1 MQTVF
6 NSSIKLYS
14 LYICLFVLLLNHAI
28 FVKTFFMQQNARAVY
43 NPVQKDTAI
52 FIKTAAETN
61 GAYSLIEVIV
71 GPGGGVGKHYHK
83 TYTETITCLEG
94 ELQVLVGKKLITLTP
109 GDGPATAGMNVL
121 HRFFNASSQPCRF
134 SVFISPGCRGFEES
148 IQIAYGLARDGAVH
162 KDGAPKKLD
171 HLGVLMDLGQVK
183 IPGVMGLLEPVLLWF
198 GKRAGKKGVTDA
210 LRKAYVK
217 I

>member
-1 MQTVF
+1 M
-6 NSSIKLYS
+6 
-14 LYICLFVLLLNHAI
+14 
-28 FVKTFFMQQNARAVY
+28 QNARAIY

-71 GPGGGVGKHYHK
+71 APGGGVGKHYHK
-83 TYTETITCLEG
+83 TYTETFTCLEG
-94 ELQVLVGKKLITLTP
+94 ELQVQLGKKIITLKP
-109 GDGPATAGMNVL
+109 GDAPATAEMGML
-121 HRFFNASSQPCRF
+121 HQFLNASKAPCRF
-134 SVFISPGCRGFEES
+134 NVLISPGCRGFEES
-148 IQIAYGLARDGAVH
+148 LQIAYGLARDGATG
-162 KDGAPKKLD
+162 KDGTPNKID
-171 HLGVLMDLGQVK
+171 HLGVLMDLGQIK
-183 IPGVMGLLEPVLLWF
+183 IPGLMGLLEPVLLWF